1 MGIKVLPSIQNDT
14 DLSQARRTAIVI
26 AGSKYRHDAILAVA
40 NICNCTILNEILAP
54 DDYWPMPGADMILVD
69 LPSITE
75 RYEQTL
81 SEIARYLNQHRNFA
95 LIWTNME
102 LLEEAYA
109 ILPSAQCQFLVD
121 GSDFD
126 AVPYLT
132 GAITRGAMDQLHD
145 NSRESEFGALHR
157 ISDELAAFAQTLA
170 RIADQDD
177 SDKGNMVSDKPV
189 TFRPAPSAIFHPFVA
204 PDPVA
209 KVDDDLNAKA
219 IRDIIKLRRMRD
231 DHFKSELFADPAW
244 DILLDLMAAR
254 LEGKSVSVSS
264 LCIAAAVPPTTALR
278 WVTGMT
284 ESGMLVRRM
293 DPNDARRVFIEL
305 SEETADRLGTFFK
318 AAKSKPGFLI

>member
-1 MGIKVLPSIQNDT
+1 VLS
-14 DLSQARRTAIVI
+14 
-26 AGSKYRHDAILAVA
+26 GSKYRHEIISAVA
-40 NICNCTILNEILAP
+40 KICNCLVINEVFERDEGGPIP
-54 DDYWPMPGADMILVD
+54 DADLLLID
-69 LPSITE
+69 LPSIME
-75 RYEQTL
+75 RYAQTL
-81 SEIARYLNQHRNFA
+81 SEIALYLIRYRSFA

-109 ILPSAQCQFLVD
+109 KLPPEQCQFLVD
-121 GSDFD
+121 GSEFD
-126 AVPYLT
+126 AIPYLT

-145 NSRESEFGALHR
+145 NSRDGEFGALHK

-177 SDKGNMVSDKPV
+177 GDKGNMVSDKPV
-189 TFRPAPSAIFHPFVA
+189 TFRPAPAGTFHAFTP

-209 KVDDDLNAKA
+209 KPDITLDAVA
-219 IRDIIKLRRMRD
+219 IREIIKLRRMRD
-231 DHFKSELFADPAW
+231 NHFKADLFADPAW

-293 DPNDARRVFIEL
+293 DPKDARRVFIEL
-305 SEETADRLGTFFK
+305 SENTAEKINVFF
-318 AAKSKPGFLI
+318 ASVRGRSGFVI